1 MITSKLLYAVA
12 GLVLGFAA
20 GFFFADQANRKELDR
35 LRAGVAQAGT
45 GTASTAGAKPS
56 GNDAPAANGEKTSL
70 TDDELRKVIA
80 KADASPTNIDL
91 QRKVGQGLYLYAAR
105 FNKPD
110 LLPEAIRVLKRA
122 EAAAPQDYDTLVML
136 GNAEFDFARASDP
149 AHLKEARAYYAK
161 ALAQKPADINVRTDM
176 GLTYYFDKPS
186 DPKRAI
192 QEYRRSLAQDPRHE
206 MTLQNLAAALI
217 ATGELTEAQQRLDQL
232 ESVNAANPALS
243 DLRAQLAQHRN
254 AAGGAK

>member
-1 MITSKLLYAVA
+1 MFTSKLLYAVA

-20 GFFFADQANRKELDR
+20 GFFFADHANRKEIER
-35 LRAGVAQAGT
+35 LRAEAAHQGT
-45 GTASTAGAKPS
+45 QSSGGDKQTAK
-56 GNDAPAANGEKTSL
+56 GEKSSL
-70 TDDELRKVIA
+70 TDDELRNVIA
-80 KADASPTNIDL
+80 KADASPDNIDL
-91 QRKVGQGLYLYAAR
+91 QRKVGQGLYLYAAQ

-136 GNAEFDFARASDP
+136 GNAEFDLARAADP

-176 GLTYYFDKPS
+176 GLTYFFDTPS

-217 ATGELTEAQQRLDQL
+217 ATGELAEAEQRLDQL
-232 ESVNAANPALS
+232 QSVNAANPALS
-243 DLRAQLAQHRN
+243 DLRAQLAQRRN
-254 AAGGAK
+254 AAGGAQ

>member
-1 MITSKLLYAVA
+1 VIKNKLLYVVV
-12 GLVLGFAA
+12 GLVVGFAA
-20 GFFFADQANRKELDR
+20 GFLFANQANRKELDQ
-35 LRAGVAQAGT
+35 LRAAAAHPADT
-45 GTASTAGAKPS
+45 SAKADRKDNS
-56 GNDAPAANGEKTSL
+56 NAPVEKTSL
-70 TDDELRKVIA
+70 TDEELHNVIA

-91 QRKVGQGLYLYAAR
+91 QRKVGQGLYLYATQ

-136 GNAEFDFARASDP
+136 GNASFDMARATDP
-149 AHLKEARAYYAK
+149 AQFKVARSYYAK

-176 GLTYYFDKPS
+176 GLTYYFDTPS
-186 DPKRAI
+186 DPNRAI
-192 QEYRRSLAQDPRHE
+192 QEYRRSLAQDPQHE

-217 ATGELTEAQQRLDQL
+217 ATGEVAEAQQRLDELQR
-232 ESVNAANPALS
+232 VNAANPALS
-243 DLRAQLAQHRN
+243 DLRAQLAQRRN